1 MSTNKRFYQITK
13 QVHLYCSLATAALL
27 LMYILTSY
35 MMIYHDW
42 FKVERSEHNPLVI
55 EVTDEEI
62 GEENWR
68 RFLRTH
74 RINGRLTRENFNKNG
89 DLVRTYSSAKSNTVL
104 TIFSDKKE
112 VQIINTELN
121 LPGKIIGLHRLRG
134 FGGSYMYNIYAFL
147 LDIVGISLILF
158 AITGVILW
166 MKLLRHDKIA
176 WIMLLLGFVY
186 VGTVIGYLM
195 LL

>member
-74 RINGRLTRENFNKNG
+74 RINGRLIRENFNKNG